1 MPLLSKGDLTTIQQ
15 TLILSKVINKPQNI
29 FRVNNT
35 VQPNLEAAIQAR
47 GVLIKRYSENML
59 QICRRIPML
68 KCDFSKAA
76 KQLY

>member
-47 GVLIKRYSENML
+47 GVLIKGIL
-59 QICRRIPML
+59 KIC
-68 KCDFSKAA
+68 SKFAGE
-76 KQLY
+76 YPC